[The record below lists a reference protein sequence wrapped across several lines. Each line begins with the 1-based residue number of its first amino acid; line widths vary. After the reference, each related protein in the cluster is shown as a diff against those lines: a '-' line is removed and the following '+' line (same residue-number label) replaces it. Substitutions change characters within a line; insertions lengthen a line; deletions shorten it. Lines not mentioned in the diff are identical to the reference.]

1 MEPDEDHVLA
11 GTARTAQYSQDL
23 HIHRFRLA
31 A

>member
-11 GTARTAQYSQDL
+11 GTARPAQYAEDL
-23 HIHRFRLA
+23 YIHRFRLA